1 MFSVFISLDV
11 LCNVTMY
18 TVTVYQMLYEKV
30 TSWYAAFGPPLQQT
44 ISEQWWLCAG

>member
-1 MFSVFISLDV
+1 MYVCHWTYYYDNKLVMFSVFISLDV

-30 TSWYAAFGPPLQQT
+30 TS
-44 ISEQWWLCAG
+44 